1 MLLSARRSLILLV
14 LAGVALAQ
22 DPAAKEEAVFKE
34 AAAAVAPSLVKIET
48 VGGLDRIGQV
58 LTGTGP
64 TTGVVVSADGYII
77 SSAFNFAAKPAA
89 ILATLPDGR
98 RLQATEV
105 ATDRLK
111 KLTLLKVEA
120 TDLLAPQAAPIESF
134 RVGQWAIALG
144 KTFDEASPSMSV
156 GIVSAL
162 KRIWGKAI
170 QTDAKISPVNYG
182 GPLVDIEGRVLG
194 ILVPLSP
201 QGTNEVAGVEWY
213 DSGIGF
219 AIPMADIYATLDR
232 LKQGKDLQPGLMG
245 ITVKGRNIYEGEP
258 TIDRVRF
265 GSPAQEAGLKEGD
278 IILELDG
285 QKVVRQAQV
294 QSVMGNKYAGDKLV
308 AVAKRG
314 DETIRAEMTLTDK
327 LLPYESAFLG
337 ILPSRTARSEA
348 GVSVRYVFA
357 DSPAAKAG
365 IDRGQEILKVGDKSL
380 ANATELLESV
390 SRRRPGD
397 KVKLTVKAGE
407 ETREVEVALG
417 SIPNEVPAELPTFA
431 ITGKDNATRPADAP
445 KIGQFTER
453 LPGHEHDYWAYI
465 PEDYNPDEKYGLVV
479 YLHPTGDVME
489 ASLSKVWKPIC
500 ERRGLIFVAPKSKEL
515 AAGWNPSEAQFVKEL
530 TEHFLEKYSI
540 DKSRV
545 VIHGFGSGGTF
556 ALHMAFKERALYHGA
571 LVFSAGA
578 REPPPDNDPE
588 HRLQF
593 HFASGDSDPMHG
605 GVVLTVNVLRGM
617 KYPVV
622 HTIAEFG
629 EHKYPLDER
638 LDTMARWIDMLDRI

>member
-1 MLLSARRSLILLV
+1 MPFALRRSLIV
-14 LAGVALAQ
+14 LALCGLALAQ
-22 DPAAKEEAVFKE
+22 DPAAKEEAAFKE
-34 AAAAVAPSLVKIET
+34 AAAVVAPSMVKIET

-89 ILATLPDGR
+89 ILATLADGR
-98 RLQATEV
+98 RLQATEI

-120 TDLLAPQAAPIESF
+120 NDLVPPQAAPVESI

-144 KTFDEASPSMSV
+144 KTFDDATPSVSV

-182 GPLVDIEGRVLG
+182 GPLVDVHGRVMG

-219 AIPMADIYATLDR
+219 AIPLAEVQATLDR

-245 ITVKGRNIYEGEP
+245 ITVKGRDIYEGEP
-258 TIDRVRF
+258 TIDRVRY

-278 IILELDG
+278 VLVELNG

-294 QSVMGNKYAGDKLV
+294 QSVMGNKYAGDTLV
-308 AVAKRG
+308 AVVKRG

-327 LLPYESAFLG
+327 LVPYESAYLG
-337 ILPSRTARSEA
+337 ILPSRTSGTA
-348 GVSVRYVFA
+348 GVSVRFVFA
-357 DSPAAKAG
+357 GSPAAKAG
-365 IDRGQEILKVGDKSL
+365 IDRGQTILKLGEEDL
-380 ANATELLESV
+380 ANATELLELV
-390 SRRRPGD
+390 SRKRPGD
-397 KVKLTVKAGE
+397 TVKLTVKSE
-407 ETREVEVALG
+407 EESREVEVALG
-417 SIPNEVPAELPTFA
+417 SIPPDVPEDMPTVA
-431 ITGKDNATRPADAP
+431 MVGKDNATRPADAP
-445 KIGQFTER
+445 KIGHFTER
-453 LPGHEHDYWAYI
+453 LAGHEHDYWAYI
-465 PEDYNPDEKYGLVV
+465 PEDYNPEEKYGLVV

-489 ASLSKVWKPIC
+489 ASLLKAWKPLC

-515 AAGWNPSEAQFVKEL
+515 TAGWNPSEAQFVKEL
-530 TEHFLEKYSI
+530 TEGFLQKYSI

-545 VIHGFGSGGTF
+545 VIHGFGSGGGF
-556 ALHMAFKERALYHGA
+556 ALQMAFKERQLYRGA
-571 LVFSAGA
+571 LIFSAGA

-588 HRLQF
+588 HRVQF

-605 GVVLTVNVLRGM
+605 AVVLTVNVLRGQ
-617 KYPVV
+617 KYPVT

-638 LDTMARWIDMLDRI
+638 LEAIARWVDMLDRI